1 MRVIKILYISSFSM
15 AATLFLLGVS
25 TYWWVPVE
33 AKISYINN
41 KNICLSGYTST
52 NRYDLNSTKSPCS
65 YTTVRYYYNV
75 GGATYSSAFI
85 GFIIP
90 INISLEKTSYGNL
103 SRAYHVPFFA
113 NFSVLKNG
121 MDYFLILTLL
131 LIGWILF
138 YIRASIIKFHSR

>member
-1 MRVIKILYISSFSM
+1 MRVIKILYISSFSI
-15 AATLFLLGVS
+15 AATLFLLGIS

-52 NRYDLNSTKSPCS
+52 NRYDLNSTRNQCS

-75 GGATYSSAFI
+75 EDTTYSSSFI
-85 GFIIP
+85 GFVIP
-90 INISLEKTSYGNL
+90 INISLEKKSYGNL
-103 SRAYHVPFFA
+103 SRAYYAPFFA

-121 MDYFLILTLL
+121 VDYFLILTLL
-131 LIGWILF
+131 LFGWILF
-138 YIRASIIKFHSR
+138 YIRASIIKFHRR